1 MLEKKR
7 KFNKNAYDSF
17 DSKNKIGILEIMT
30 KKGYTLVGDI
40 DTEHY
45 KKYDVKFVKGDKELS
60 FENETRINFTT
71 IRDVYSTIHIP
82 IRKQNTQCDFYIVWK
97 LEMDE
102 FFLISKEVIKEF
114 NTKTVDIICNPD
126 KEEYRYKEAFID
138 IPKNRAELFKKLDGK
153 WKKINTNYGN
163 RKKYTT

>member
-45 KKYDVKFVKGDKELS
+45 KKYDVKFVKGGKELS
-60 FENETRINFTT
+60 FENETRITPENANK
-71 IRDVYSTIHIP
+71 IA
-82 IRKQNTQCDFYIVWK
+82 
-97 LEMDE
+97 
-102 FFLISKEVIKEF
+102 
-114 NTKTVDIICNPD
+114 II
-126 KEEYRYKEAFID
+126 
-138 IPKNRAELFKKLDGK
+138 FKKGSCSL
-153 WKKINTNYGN
+153 
-163 RKKYTT
+163 